1 MKINNIMKTMGIIL
15 LFQFSLSANAIA
27 QTLKTP
33 APSPLQT
40 IEQAFGLSNVKIE
53 YSRPSVKGRVIF
65 GDLVPYGKIWRTGAN
80 SSTKITFPD
89 DVKIEGMPLIAGT
102 YAIYTMPGADSW
114 DVMFYK
120 DLKLGGDVTE
130 YKMENE
136 VLKVKVKP
144 SALSNKVE
152 TFTINFADIT
162 PSTMNIE
169 LLWDKTRIA
178 LGVKTE
184 IDEKV
189 LKSIE
194 AALEKDTRPYFQA
207 ASYYFDNG
215 KDLATALKWVN
226 TAIESNPKAFWMY
239 HLKAKIQKKMNDNKG
254 AIETAQ
260 KSLELAKEE
269 KNDDYVKLNEKLI
282 GEAKKGN

>member
-89 DVKIEGMPLIAGT
+89 DVKIDGMPLVAGT
-102 YAIYTMPGADSW
+102 YAIYTLPGADSW

-169 LLWDKTRIA
+169 LLWDKTRVA
-178 LGVKTE
+178 LSVKTE

-215 KDLATALKWVN
+215 KDLTTALKWVN
-226 TAIESNPKAFWMY
+226 TAIETNPKAFWMY

>member
-89 DVKIEGMPLIAGT
+89 DVKIEGMPLVAGT

-162 PSTMNIE
+162 TSTMNIE
-169 LLWDKTRIA
+169 LLWDKTRVA

>member
-1 MKINNIMKTMGIIL
+1 MKLNINKKIIGMIL
-15 LFQFSLSANAIA
+15 LFQFSHVAISFA

-40 IEQAFGLSNVKIE
+40 IEQAFGLSIVKVE
-53 YSRPSVKGRVIF
+53 YSRPSVKSRVIF

-80 SSTKITFPD
+80 SATKITFPD
-89 DVKIEGMPLIAGT
+89 AVKIEGMPLVAGT
-102 YAIYTMPGADSW
+102 YAVYTVPGADSW

-130 YKMENE
+130 YKVENE
-136 VLKVKVKP
+136 VLRVKVKP
-144 SALSNKVE
+144 SVLSSKVE
-152 TFTINFADIT
+152 TFTISLADMT
-162 PSTMNIE
+162 PTAMNIE
-169 LLWDKTRIA
+169 LLWDKTRVSI
-178 LGVKTE
+178 GVKTE
-184 IDEKV
+184 IDEMV
-189 LKSIE
+189 MKSIE
-194 AALEKDTRPYFQA
+194 AALEKDTRPYYQA
-207 ASYYFDNG
+207 ANYYFDNG
-215 KDLATALKWVN
+215 KDLTAALKWVN
-226 TAIESNPKAFWMY
+226 SAIESNPKAFWIY

-269 KNDDYVKLNEKLI
+269 KNDDYVKMNEKLI